1 GRVLKAFAANF
12 GSCSITRAELRGAI
26 HGLSLAWDL
35 GYRKVCF
42 QMDSSCALAFL
53 LGDPLDD
60 ARHGSSIREARQ
72 LLNRGWEVITSHIYR
87 EGNKV
92 ADLLAHYGHSLGFGF
107 HVLPFVPSYVLA
119 SVQTDMA
126 GILFS
131 RFILLNN

>member
-1 GRVLKAFAANF
+1 
-12 GSCSITRAELRGAI
+12 
-26 HGLSLAWDL
+26 
-35 GYRKVCF
+35 
-42 QMDSSCALAFL
+42 MDSSCALAFL